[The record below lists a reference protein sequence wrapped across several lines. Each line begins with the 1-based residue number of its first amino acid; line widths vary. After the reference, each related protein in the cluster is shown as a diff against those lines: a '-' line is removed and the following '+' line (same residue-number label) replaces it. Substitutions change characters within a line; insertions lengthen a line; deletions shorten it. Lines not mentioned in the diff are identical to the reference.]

1 MQRNPS
7 NSVDERVP
15 CTLITTYKKKSA
27 LVGASCCNGCRNM
40 GNMKLDGGEMC
51 IANLLWSC
59 ATIWSLDQYVSF
71 SICHAVPQGHHQLRC
86 WGFSSKMKRER
97 KEVPRVE
104 MRKMKENKMTEE
116 VRSAQ
121 VSPFIV
127 IPGSFYSHYWKNAH
141 LVSVPNFQ

>member
-1 MQRNPS
+1 MYCYDPVQLFEVWIS
-7 NSVDERVP
+7 M
-15 CTLITTYKKKSA
+15 SA
-27 LVGASCCNGCRNM
+27 LVIC
-40 GNMKLDGGEMC
+40 LC
-51 IANLLWSC
+51 I
-59 ATIWSLDQYVSF
+59 Y
-71 SICHAVPQGHHQLRC
+71 HAVPQGHHQPRC

-127 IPGSFYSHYWKNAH
+127 IPWSFYSHYLNAH